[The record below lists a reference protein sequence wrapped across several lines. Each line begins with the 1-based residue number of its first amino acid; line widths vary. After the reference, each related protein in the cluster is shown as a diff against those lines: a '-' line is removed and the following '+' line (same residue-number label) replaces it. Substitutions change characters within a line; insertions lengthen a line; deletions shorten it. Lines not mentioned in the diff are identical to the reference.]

1 MKMRSW
7 IFFFLLNL
15 GAAGL
20 WAQPANPGYKPVTQ
34 TYALKNATVVV
45 KPGQTLQMATV
56 IIRDGLIQAVGT
68 NLPIPGDAKV
78 IAADS
83 MFVYAGFIDGL
94 SYAGIPQSRPT
105 AAAGQAGP
113 PQPGQQ
119 AQRQANAANPT
130 NEQAGIQPE
139 IKARNV
145 ISPQEKSLEDLRK
158 LGFTAAHVVPQGRML
173 PGSGALFLL
182 TGNTADEMLIR
193 DHTSLFA
200 TLNGARGVYPS
211 TVIGV
216 MSKFREL
223 YKQAEQA
230 KMQEAM
236 FAANPAGMAKP
247 ANNKSLQAFYP
258 VLDKKLPVYFAVDD
272 IRSFH
277 RVLTLQQELGFPIVM
292 AGLKQGWYVADMIKS
307 KNIPVLLSVDLP
319 KAKETPK
326 PAEKKEGEAAPKVDP
341 EKEQLEARAAEEMK
355 KLESQAAVF
364 AGKGIAFGFA
374 TYNGKPAEL
383 RDNLRRMIKNGL
395 TEDQALSALTTTPAA
410 MMGMTQALGTVEKG
424 KMANLV
430 VSDKPYFAEKSN
442 VRMVFVQGN
451 LFEYEAPKAA
461 PAAGPAR
468 TAGGTPAASVGG
480 KWDYAIDAQGDAY
493 TGVLTI
499 SDNAGAISGSWS
511 SNQIPGNNAMIN
523 PVLKGNQL
531 TFSSQINMQG
541 QDMTLEF
548 DLQIQGGSFTGKI
561 SIPQVGTFD
570 IKGSRQG
577 GPNGL
582 E

>member
-7 IFFFLLNL
+7 IFFFLLLL
-15 GAAGL
+15 GAASLG
-20 WAQPANPGYKPVTQ
+20 AQPANPGYKPVTQ

-45 KPGQTLQMATV
+45 KPGQILQMATV
-56 IIRDGLIQAVGT
+56 IIRDGLIHAVGA
-68 NLPIPGDAKV
+68 NLPVPADAKV

-94 SYAGIPQSRPT
+94 SYAGIPQSRQPAAT
-105 AAAGQAGP
+105 AQAGP

-119 AQRQANAANPT
+119 AQRQTNAANPT

-139 IKARNV
+139 IKVRDV
-145 ISPQEKSLEDLRK
+145 ISPQERSLEDLRK

-182 TGNTADEMLIR
+182 HGATADEMLIR
-193 DHTSLFA
+193 DNTSLFA
-200 TLNGARGVYPS
+200 TFNGARGVYPS

-258 VLDKKLPVYFAVDD
+258 VLDKKQPVFFAVDD
-272 IRSFH
+272 IRSIH
-277 RVLTLQQELGFPIVM
+277 RAMVLQQELGFPVVL
-292 AGLKQGWYVADMIKS
+292 AGLKQGWHVADMLKS
-307 KNIPVLLSVDLP
+307 KNISVLLSVDLP

-326 PAEKKEGEAAPKVDP
+326 PGEKKEGETAKADP

-383 RDNLRRMIKNGL
+383 RENLRRMIKNGL

-410 MMGMTQALGTVEKG
+410 MLGMAQALGTVEKG

-461 PAAGPAR
+461 PAAGPGR
-468 TAGGTPAASVGG
+468 QAGGAPAASVGG
-480 KWDYAIDAQGDAY
+480 KWDYAIDAQGDEY

-499 SDNAGAISGSWS
+499 SDNGGAVSGSWT
-511 SNQIPGNNAMIN
+511 SNQIPGGSNAMIN

>member
-7 IFFFLLNL
+7 IFFFLLLL
-15 GAAGL
+15 GAASLG
-20 WAQPANPGYKPVTQ
+20 AQPANPGYKPVTQ

-45 KPGQTLQMATV
+45 KPGQILQMATV
-56 IIRDGLIQAVGT
+56 IIRDGLIHAVGA
-68 NLPIPGDAKV
+68 NLPVPADAKV

-94 SYAGIPQSRPT
+94 SYAGIPQSRQPAAT
-105 AAAGQAGP
+105 AQAGP

-119 AQRQANAANPT
+119 AQRQTNAANPT

-139 IKARNV
+139 IKVRDV
-145 ISPQEKSLEDLRK
+145 ISPQERSLEDLRK

-182 TGNTADEMLIR
+182 HGATADEMLIR
-193 DHTSLFA
+193 DNTSLFA
-200 TLNGARGVYPS
+200 TFNGARGVYPS

-258 VLDKKLPVYFAVDD
+258 VLDKKQPVFFAVDD
-272 IRSFH
+272 IRSIH
-277 RVLTLQQELGFPIVM
+277 RAMVLQQELGFPVVL
-292 AGLKQGWYVADMIKS
+292 AGLKQGWHVADMLKS

-326 PAEKKEGEAAPKVDP
+326 PGEKKEGETAKADP

-364 AGKGIAFGFA
+364 AGKGISFGFA

-383 RDNLRRMIKNGL
+383 RENLRRMIKNGL

-410 MMGMTQALGTVEKG
+410 MLGMAQALGTVEKG

-461 PAAGPAR
+461 PAAGPGR
-468 TAGGTPAASVGG
+468 QAGGAPAASVGG
-480 KWDYAIDAQGDAY
+480 KWDYAIDAQGDEY

-499 SDNAGAISGSWS
+499 SDNGGAVSGSWT
-511 SNQIPGNNAMIN
+511 SNQIPGGSNAMIN

>member
-7 IFFFLLNL
+7 IFFFLLLL
-15 GAAGL
+15 GAASLG
-20 WAQPANPGYKPVTQ
+20 AQPANPGYKPVTQ

-45 KPGQTLQMATV
+45 KPGQILQMATV
-56 IIRDGLIQAVGT
+56 IIRDGLIHAVGA
-68 NLPIPGDAKV
+68 NLPVPADAKV

-94 SYAGIPQSRPT
+94 SYAGIPQSRQPAAT
-105 AAAGQAGP
+105 AQAGP

-119 AQRQANAANPT
+119 AQRQTNAANPT

-139 IKARNV
+139 IKVRDV
-145 ISPQEKSLEDLRK
+145 ISPQERSLEDLRK

-182 TGNTADEMLIR
+182 HGATADEMLIR
-193 DHTSLFA
+193 DNTSLFA
-200 TLNGARGVYPS
+200 TFNGARGVYPS

-258 VLDKKLPVYFAVDD
+258 VLDKKQPVFFAVDD
-272 IRSFH
+272 IRSIH
-277 RVLTLQQELGFPIVM
+277 RAMVLQQELGFPVVL
-292 AGLKQGWYVADMIKS
+292 AGLKQGWHVADMLKS

-326 PAEKKEGEAAPKVDP
+326 PGEKKEGETAKADP

-383 RDNLRRMIKNGL
+383 RENLRRMIKNGL

-410 MMGMTQALGTVEKG
+410 MLGMAQALGTVEKG

-461 PAAGPAR
+461 PAAGPGR
-468 TAGGTPAASVGG
+468 QAGGAPAASVGG
-480 KWDYAIDAQGDAY
+480 KWDYAIDAQGDEY

-499 SDNAGAISGSWS
+499 SDNGGAVSGSWT
-511 SNQIPGNNAMIN
+511 SNQIPGGSNAMIN

>member
-7 IFFFLLNL
+7 IFFFLLLL
-15 GAAGL
+15 GAASLG
-20 WAQPANPGYKPVTQ
+20 AQPANPGYKPVTQ

-45 KPGQTLQMATV
+45 KPGQILQMATV
-56 IIRDGLIQAVGT
+56 IIRDGLIHAVGA
-68 NLPIPGDAKV
+68 NLPVPADAKV

-94 SYAGIPQSRPT
+94 SYAGIPQSRQPAAT
-105 AAAGQAGP
+105 AQAGP

-119 AQRQANAANPT
+119 AQRQTNAANPT

-139 IKARNV
+139 IKVRDV
-145 ISPQEKSLEDLRK
+145 ISPQERSLEDLRK

-182 TGNTADEMLIR
+182 HGATADEMLIR
-193 DHTSLFA
+193 DNTSLFA
-200 TLNGARGVYPS
+200 TFNGARGVYPS

-258 VLDKKLPVYFAVDD
+258 VLDKKQPVYFAVDD
-272 IRSFH
+272 IRSIH
-277 RVLTLQQELGFPIVM
+277 RAMVLQQELGFPVVL
-292 AGLKQGWYVADMIKS
+292 AGLKQGWHVADMLKS
-307 KNIPVLLSVDLP
+307 KNISVLLSVDLP

-326 PAEKKEGEAAPKVDP
+326 PGEKKEGETAKADP

-383 RDNLRRMIKNGL
+383 RENLRRMIKNGL

-410 MMGMTQALGTVEKG
+410 MLGMAQALGTVEKG

-461 PAAGPAR
+461 PAAGPGR
-468 TAGGTPAASVGG
+468 QAGGAPAASVGG
-480 KWDYAIDAQGDAY
+480 KWDYAIDAQGDEY

-499 SDNAGAISGSWS
+499 SDNGGAVSGSWT
-511 SNQIPGNNAMIN
+511 SNQIPGGSNAMIN